1 MYTLSKDILG
11 PVSAQITKQTM
22 TITRAKEWG
31 KAAGKIMHFLEQTE
45 AIYFVLTTKYEMANK
60 KITAMSHKLLPLN
73 TPNVHKG
80 LT

>member
-11 PVSAQITKQTM
+11 ASPDFRANNDNKTKG
-22 TITRAKEWG
+22 RG
-31 KAAGKIMHFLEQTE
+31 KTAEKIMHFLEQTE
-45 AIYFVLTTKYEMANK
+45 EIYFILTTKYEMANK
-60 KITAMSHKLLPLN
+60 KTTTMFQKLLPLN